1 MSPSNP
7 RDAMRGAVMAF
18 LLMLVPVAVLSA
30 DTGEKIRIAVGHAY
44 VVPSLE
50 DVRTVAIAEP
60 DIADAAVGSARTVI
74 VTAKAAGST
83 NLVVYTE
90 GGRYRT
96 YDIEA
101 YVPNGDKQVLLHC
114 TIAEV
119 TDAAMRELGL
129 DLVGGHDTKGHA
141 GLDGWLQGGL
151 FTSKITSG
159 PYSPLDPSVP
169 FNFESSAD
177 IVLDYFRH
185 DGRLSFE
192 TAIKALEQKGDV
204 RTLANPSLLATS
216 GEKATFLAGG
226 EFAYQVVVGTG
237 GSATASIA
245 FKEFGVRLEFTP
257 VVQEDGSIRL
267 KVAPEVSEPDYSR
280 SILGVPPLNTR
291 KVSTIV
297 TLNSGE
303 YLVIGGLKDTR
314 TNKLK
319 RKVPVLGDIPLL
331 GALFTYVRNET
342 STRDLM
348 VILSPEIVGSLATQP
363 VLPTDQPESK

>member
-1 MSPSNP
+1 MSPSNL

-30 DTGEKIRIAVGHAY
+30 DTGEKIRIAVGHAF

-74 VTAKAAGST
+74 VTAKSAGST

-90 GGRYRT
+90 GGRYRM

-101 YVPNGDKQVLLHC
+101 FVPNGDKQVLLHC

-119 TDAAMRELGL
+119 TDAGMRELGL
-129 DLVGGHDTKGHA
+129 DAFGGTDSKNT
-141 GLDGWLQGGL
+141 GLNGTLQGGL

-159 PYSPLDPSVP
+159 EYAPLDPTVP
-169 FNFESSAD
+169 FTFESSAD
-177 IVLDYFRH
+177 LVLSYLRH
-185 DGRLSFE
+185 DGRLGFE
-192 TAIKALEQKGDV
+192 AAMKALEQKGDV

-237 GSATASIA
+237 SSATASIA

-267 KVAPEVSEPDYSR
+267 KVAPEVSAPDYSR

-291 KVSTIV
+291 KATTLV

-314 TNKLK
+314 SNKLK
-319 RKVPVLGDIPLL
+319 RKVPILGDIPLL
-331 GALFTYVRNET
+331 GAFFTYVRNET

-348 VILSPEIVGSLATQP
+348 IVLSPEIVGSLAVRP
-363 VLPTDQPESK
+363 ALPTDRPETK